1 MRKKNYTLIEI
12 LSVVIIIGILALII
26 IQVSGHV
33 SDRNRRIRTEAIIKQ
48 LQLALEDCKA
58 KYGYYKVRN
67 ANEFSADARLRYDL
81 IMDGV
86 ASPRASFPLNPS
98 SPTGAQ
104 KYRKDFLKTCD
115 LTKLPTKEINGVH
128 YIVDAW
134 DEPIQYFTDANGTRY
149 TLYSYGK
156 YKVEYTNTSDKY
168 GLSTAEQ
175 SVIFGSQADSEE
187 NGTVIRAE

>member
-12 LSVVIIIGILALII
+12 LSVVIIIGIISLII

-58 KYGYYKVRN
+58 KYGYYKVNN
-67 ANEFSADARLRYDL
+67 ASEFSADARLRYDL
-81 IMDGV
+81 IMAGV
-86 ASPRASFPLNPS
+86 ANPRASFSLNPGN
-98 SPTGAQ
+98 PTGAE

-115 LTKLPTKEINGVH
+115 LTKLPTKEIDGVH

-134 DEPIQYFTDANGTRY
+134 EEPIQYFTDANGARY

-156 YKVEYTNTSDKY
+156 YKVEYSSTNTPTS
-168 GLSTAEQ
+168 AEQ
-175 SVIFGSQADSEE
+175 DVIFGKQNDDEE
-187 NGTVIRAE
+187 RGTVIRAE

>member
-12 LSVVIIIGILALII
+12 LSVVIIIGIISLII

-58 KYGYYKVRN
+58 KYGYYKVNN
-67 ANEFSADARLRYDL
+67 ASEFTAGARLRYDL

-86 ASPRASFPLNPS
+86 ASPRASFTLNPNN
-98 SPTGAQ
+98 PTGAE

-115 LTKLPTKEINGVH
+115 LTKLQTKEINGVH

-156 YKVEYTNTSDKY
+156 YQVQYTDITNKY
-168 GLSTAEQ
+168 GLSSAEQ
-175 SVIFGSQADSEE
+175 EIIFGNNTDEE
-187 NGTVIRAE
+187 EKGTVIRAE